1 MPSINSNSLKF
12 PSLYFFLAIVG
23 FVAIHIGF
31 ATTFL
36 VPVSNGTFKAP
47 AGIYI
52 HGIFAFCWVLLFLVQ
67 TFLIHRQNYRAHM
80 TLGVAG
86 VVIAIGTAVSMIPAA
101 TFAVE
106 KEINSGLGET
116 AISGIVGTITS
127 GLIFLA
133 LALSGIAFRKR
144 PDIHKRLLL
153 LSTIIV
159 LWPAWFRFRHYFPSI
174 DRPDIWFAV
183 VLADSLIVITWIW
196 ELVSFGKVHRVF
208 IFGGLFII
216 AEHTFE
222 VMMFDSANWRIV
234 ANFIYG
240 MLN

>member
-1 MPSINSNSLKF
+1 
-12 PSLYFFLAIVG
+12 
-23 FVAIHIGF
+23 
-31 ATTFL
+31 
-36 VPVSNGTFKAP
+36 
-47 AGIYI
+47 
-52 HGIFAFCWVLLFLVQ
+52 
-67 TFLIHRQNYRAHM
+67 M
-80 TLGVAG
+80 TLGVVG

-101 TFAVE
+101 MFAVE
-106 KEINSGLGET
+106 KEIRSGLGET

-127 GLIFLA
+127 GVIFLA
-133 LALSGIAFRKR
+133 LALSGILFRKR